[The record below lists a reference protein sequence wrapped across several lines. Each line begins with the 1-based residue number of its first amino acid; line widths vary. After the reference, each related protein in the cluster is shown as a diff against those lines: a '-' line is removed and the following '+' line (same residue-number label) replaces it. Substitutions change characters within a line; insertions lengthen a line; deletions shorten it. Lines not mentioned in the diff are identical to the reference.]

1 MRAVIQ
7 RVREASVRVNGSL
20 YSSIG
25 AGLLVLLGV
34 APEDGDAEVAWMVR
48 KVLNLR
54 VFEDG
59 EGKMNL
65 SVQDT
70 GGDLLFVSQFTL
82 YADTSRGNRPGF
94 SCSAPFG
101 KAQDIYKRFVEAI
114 RSECSLRVETG
125 SFGAQMQ
132 VSLVNDGPVTLIVD
146 TPKNSDKAA
155 S

>member
-1 MRAVIQ
+1 MRALIQ

-20 YSSIG
+20 YSSTG

-34 APEDGDAEVAWMVR
+34 APEDGDAEVVWMVR

-70 GGDLLFVSQFTL
+70 GGDLLLVSQFTL

-94 SCSAPFG
+94 S
-101 KAQDIYKRFVEAI
+101 
-114 RSECSLRVETG
+114 
-125 SFGAQMQ
+125 
-132 VSLVNDGPVTLIVD
+132 
-146 TPKNSDKAA
+146 
-155 S
+155 